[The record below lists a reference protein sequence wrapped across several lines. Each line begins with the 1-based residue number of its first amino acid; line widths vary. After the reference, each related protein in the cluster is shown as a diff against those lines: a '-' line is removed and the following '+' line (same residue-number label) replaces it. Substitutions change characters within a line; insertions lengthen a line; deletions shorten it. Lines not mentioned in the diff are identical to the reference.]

1 MQIIDSKGVTGV
13 CPAALGCEVV
23 YETIVRQMELIIG
36 KTEGT
41 MLGIQHAVRCGTAG
55 GVWGVFHGLHPWLLR
70 KCG

>member
-36 KTEGT
+36 KTEET
-41 MLGIQHAVRCGTAG
+41 ILGIHHAVPCRTAASVG
-55 GVWGVFHGLHPWLLR
+55 AGFHGLHPWLLR